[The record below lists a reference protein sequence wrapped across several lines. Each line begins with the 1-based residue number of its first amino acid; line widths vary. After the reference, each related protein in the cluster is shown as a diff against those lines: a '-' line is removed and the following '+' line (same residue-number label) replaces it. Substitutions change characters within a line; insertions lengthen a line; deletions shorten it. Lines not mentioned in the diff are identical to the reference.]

1 MNIQDSV
8 NAALGSA
15 ANAVQTNKIIAGQ
28 EFENN
33 MRKIQVQESA
43 VNQQNDIVS
52 NKNEVEDLTKT
63 EKVLSERLDQANNEL
78 NNFKGKKTT
87 KRGKNTKK
95 YQTLIDAAAKA
106 GSRLEEV
113 VEMKRTLQQTVKD
126 KIAKFNARADAY
138 TKAGIKIDKIEED
151 K

>member
-33 MRKIQVQESA
+33 MRKIQIQESA
-43 VNQQNDIVS
+43 TDQKNDIITGQNDLR
-52 NKNEVEDLTKT
+52 DLGYT
-63 EKVLSERLDQANNEL
+63 EKVLTGKLDQANNDIA
-78 NNFKGKKTT
+78 NFKGKRQT
-87 KRGKNTKK
+87 KKGKNTKK

-126 KIAKFNARADAY
+126 KIAKFNARADVY
-138 TKAGIKIDKIEED
+138 TKAGIKVDKIEED